1 MEQNNIKVNIFKL
14 TFENIINNDD
24 IILIEFKG
32 KSTNYKDSYLY
43 GELNIN
49 KLNNEDNEYWSWVMT
64 LYINSVYIKI
74 NNTIE
79 KSKSENL
86 NVIDLWKLILNN
98 KKLCHALNTVSE
110 ENINKNY
117 EYVTHIR
124 SLINKTQ
131 EINLYIHLENF
142 KWKQNEIIEEINN
155 NPPEEIKEDI
165 VEKYIPEELIG
176 KQFYSQYIDLVNS
189 ESNIG
194 TLKFTNDKI
203 SRIVYSDNTLSTI
216 NDTEEFNL
224 DNIKYDKNSRKIII
238 EINYDTIQY
247 FNPTFSQGRYTKKI
261 IYLNLNESFT
271 EFNET
276 GRFVNIYIP
285 EITAFKPLLEENGWI
300 VNLSAVPPYVVA
312 PTVREYSLEIPGM
325 DIDYNSYF
333 PPQIVNK
340 NYYTWVY
347 DIANEKF
354 YLSAFEFKE
363 DKLIETWYI
372 DETQVDYVRRYEYNR
387 EIFFFD
393 APKNILQLDKI

>member
-276 GRFVNIYIP
+276 GRFVNIYIYQ
-285 EITAFKPLLEENGWI
+285 K
-300 VNLSAVPPYVVA
+300 
-312 PTVREYSLEIPGM
+312 
-325 DIDYNSYF
+325 
-333 PPQIVNK
+333 
-340 NYYTWVY
+340 
-347 DIANEKF
+347 
-354 YLSAFEFKE
+354 
-363 DKLIETWYI
+363 
-372 DETQVDYVRRYEYNR
+372 
-387 EIFFFD
+387 
-393 APKNILQLDKI
+393 